1 VTDLTGNRDKG
12 HALFLQNCATCHR
25 LRDEG
30 NAVGPDLGTVATK
43 PVQEL
48 VVAILDPNQA
58 VDPAYTSYSV
68 ATKDDRDLTGI
79 LVSETPNSIVL
90 RSPGGSEETVLRAN
104 IQDLRTSGR
113 SLMPEGFETVMKPQD
128 VADLIAYVLAR

>member
-1 VTDLTGNRDKG
+1 DLAGDREKG

-48 VVAILDPNQA
+48 VVAVLDPNQA

-68 ATKDDRDLTGI
+68 ITKADRDLTGI

-90 RSPGGSEETVLRAN
+90 RLPGGAEETVLRGG
-104 IQDLRTSGR
+104 IQDFRASGR
-113 SLMPEGFETVMKPQD
+113 SLMPEGFETVLKPQD
-128 VADLIAYVLAR
+128 VADLIAYILGSR